1 MQTKCIDCSANAL
14 YVQWM
19 SLITENGALQAFC
32 ERLSGVDYVTVDTE
46 FLREKTYWPQL
57 CLVQIA
63 SDDDAAVIDALAP
76 GINLQPVFDILSDPG
91 TLKVFHAARQD
102 MEIFY
107 HLMGSLPA
115 PIFDS
120 QIAAM
125 VCGFGDSVGYE
136 QLIAKLVKA
145 QVDKSSRFTD
155 WSLRPLSEKQID
167 YALSDVTHLR
177 VAYKKLAK
185 MLEDN
190 GRKTWTDQEM
200 AILTR
205 TETYDGN
212 PENAFRRIK
221 ARAKTTRF
229 LAILRELT
237 AWREREAQRRDVP
250 RNRVLRDE
258 ALVEIAHHT
267 PSSISELSRTRGLG
281 AKTAEGRYGQDLLQA
296 IARGKSVPDAECP
309 ELREKPDM
317 PRGIGPITDML
328 KVLLKLKCD
337 GYDVAPKLV
346 TSSADIEL
354 IAAFGE
360 DADVPALKG
369 WRREMFGEDAL
380 KIRSG
385 EFGLAVRGKK
395 LVLAE
400 LKAE

>member
-1 MQTKCIDCSANAL
+1 MP
-14 YVQWM
+14 
-19 SLITENGALQAFC
+19 LISDNSALQTFC
-32 ERLSGVDYVTVDTE
+32 DRLTGVDYVTVDTE

-76 GINLQPVFDILSDPG
+76 GIDLQPVFDILSDPKI
-91 TLKVFHAARQD
+91 LKVFHAARQD

-107 HLMGSLPA
+107 HMMGYLPA
-115 PIFDS
+115 PIFDT

-136 QLIAKLVKA
+136 QLVAKLVKA

-155 WSLRPLSEKQID
+155 WSLRPLSDKQID

-185 MLEDN
+185 SLETN
-190 GRKTWTDQEM
+190 GRTTWTEQEM
-200 AILTR
+200 AILNR
-205 TETYDGN
+205 PETYDGN
-212 PENAFRRIK
+212 PDNAFRRIK

-229 LAILRELT
+229 LAILRELS

-267 PSSISELSRTRGLG
+267 PSSVNDLSRTRGLG
-281 AKTAEGRYGQDLLQA
+281 AKTAEGRYGQELLEA
-296 IARGKSVPDAECP
+296 VSRGNAVPKDQCP
-309 ELREKPDM
+309 EIREKPDM

-328 KVLLKLKCD
+328 KVLLKLKCASS
-337 GYDVAPKLV
+337 DVAPKLI

-360 DADVPALKG
+360 NADVAALKG

-385 EFGLAVRGKK
+385 EFGLAVRGNK

-400 LKAE
+400 LKVD

>member
-1 MQTKCIDCSANAL
+1 MP
-14 YVQWM
+14 
-19 SLITENGALQAFC
+19 LISDNTALQAFC
-32 ERLSGVDYVTVDTE
+32 ERLKGVDYVTVDTE
-46 FLREKTYWPQL
+46 FLRETTYWPQL
-57 CLVQIA
+57 CLVQVA

-76 GINLQPVFDILSDPG
+76 GIDLQPVFDILADPDI
-91 TLKVFHAARQD
+91 LKVFHAARQD

-107 HLMGSLPA
+107 HMMGSLPA

-136 QLIAKLVKA
+136 QLVAKLVKA

-155 WSLRPLSEKQID
+155 WSLRPLSDKQIN

-185 MLEDN
+185 KLAEN
-190 GRKTWTDQEM
+190 ERTSWTNQEM
-200 AILTR
+200 EILTR

-212 PENAFRRIK
+212 PDNAFRRIK
-221 ARAKTTRF
+221 SRAKTTRF
-229 LAILRELT
+229 LAILREVT

-267 PSSISELSRTRGLG
+267 PSNKAELGRTRGLG
-281 AKTAEGRYGQDLLQA
+281 AKFADGRFGQEVLDA
-296 IARGKSVPDAECP
+296 VARGKAVPDAECP
-309 ELREKPDM
+309 ELREKPEM

-337 GYDVAPKLV
+337 SFDVAAKLV

-354 IAAFGE
+354 IAAFGD
-360 DADVPALKG
+360 DADVAALVG

-385 EFGLAVRGKK
+385 EFGLAVRGNK

-400 LKAE
+400 LKGE

>member
-1 MQTKCIDCSANAL
+1 
-14 YVQWM
+14 M
-19 SLITENGALQAFC
+19 SLISDNDALQAFC
-32 ERLSGVDYVTVDTE
+32 KRLSGVDYVTVDTE

-76 GINLQPVFDILSDPG
+76 GIDLQPVFDILSDPG
-91 TLKVFHAARQD
+91 VLKVFHAARQD

-107 HLMGSLPA
+107 NLMGSLPA

-155 WSLRPLSEKQID
+155 WSLRPLSEKQIN

-185 MLEDN
+185 KLEQNNRSD
-190 GRKTWTDQEM
+190 WTDQEM

-205 TETYDGN
+205 VETYNGN

-229 LAILRELT
+229 LAILRELA

-267 PSSISELSRTRGLG
+267 PGNVSDLSRTRGLG
-281 AKTAEGRYGQDLLQA
+281 AKAAEGRYGQGILEA
-296 IARGKSVPDAECP
+296 VARGKAIPDDECP
-309 ELREKPDM
+309 ELREKPEM

-337 GYDVAPKLV
+337 GFDVAPKLV

-354 IAAFGE
+354 IAAFGDE
-360 DADVPALKG
+360 ADVPALKG

-385 EFGLAVRGKK
+385 EYGLAVRGKK

-400 LKAE
+400 LKTD